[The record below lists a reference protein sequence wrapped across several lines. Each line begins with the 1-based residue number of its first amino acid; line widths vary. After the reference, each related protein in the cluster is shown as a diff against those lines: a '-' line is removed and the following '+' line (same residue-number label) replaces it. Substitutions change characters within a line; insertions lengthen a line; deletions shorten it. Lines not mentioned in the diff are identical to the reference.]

1 MGRIKTK
8 LVKSL
13 TEQVYSKYKERFTKD
28 FTKNKE
34 VIKEV
39 ENGASKKIRNIITGY
54 VTRMKIRDL
63 KEEI

>member
-28 FTKNKE
+28 FAKNKE